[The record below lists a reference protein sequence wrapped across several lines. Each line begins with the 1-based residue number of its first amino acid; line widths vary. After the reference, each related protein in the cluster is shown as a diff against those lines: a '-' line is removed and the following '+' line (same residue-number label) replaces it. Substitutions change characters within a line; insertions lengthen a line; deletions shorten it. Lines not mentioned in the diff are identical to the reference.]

1 MAGKTIKSF
10 AVGDQVMAIPQ
21 GSDIGLLFYRTDL
34 LQRYGYRGPPESW
47 DELDKKNDI
56 WTMALILAFDQI
68 KSHEE
73 FELEKA
79 KIGAPKGAM

>member
-1 MAGKTIKSF
+1 
-10 AVGDQVMAIPQ
+10 
-21 GSDIGLLFYRTDL
+21 
-34 LQRYGYRGPPESW
+34 
-47 DELDKKNDI
+47 
-56 WTMALILAFDQI
+56 MALILAFDQI